1 MIDSL
6 VCGGA
11 EKSLVSLLPLIDYS
25 RYDVDLLMFSRGG
38 EFERFIPTQVNVIEH
53 ALYGN
58 GVFDEVRRII
68 HQVNFSF
75 QVRFGKFCH
84 GAERHWRAMHKVIKP
99 LDGTYDIAIAY
110 QQGLP
115 TYFVA
120 TMVEASKKIAWI
132 NADVYEAGYDMDY
145 CRQFYE
151 KMNHIVPVSEALR
164 EKLAKFSPWIK
175 NKLTCIYDIVNQDLI
190 QKLAKESIND
200 MISKDGEIL
209 IVTVGRLAVA
219 KNHLLAVE
227 AARILR
233 DCGVRFKW
241 FFVGDGGTRDA
252 VEKRIA
258 ECDLKEHVILL
269 GLKEN
274 PYPYMARADIYV
286 QTSSFEGFGLTIA
299 EAKILHKPI
308 VSTNFDVVYDQ
319 IVDGE
324 NGLIAEMTPE
334 SVAESI
340 EKLIND
346 RSLRDYLV
354 HNLESESNQTYITEV
369 EKFHSLLGLSL
380 MDRKQN

>member
-11 EKSLVSLLPLIDYS
+11 EKSLVSLLPLIDYD

-38 EFERFIPTQVNVIEH
+38 EFERFIPSQVNVIEH

-58 GVFDEVRRII
+58 GVFDEIRRTI

-75 QVRFGKFCH
+75 QVRFGKVCH
-84 GAERHWRAMHKVIKP
+84 GAERHWRTMHTVIKP
-99 LDGTYDIAIAY
+99 LGGNYDISIAY

-115 TYFVA
+115 TFFVA
-120 TMVEASKKIAWI
+120 TMVQASKKIAWI

-145 CRQFYE
+145 CRQFYD

-164 EKLAKFSPWIK
+164 EKLTNCSPWLK
-175 NKLTCIYDIVNQDLI
+175 NKLTCIYDIVNQDLV
-190 QKLAKESIND
+190 QKLAMEPIND
-200 MISKDGEIL
+200 MIPKDGVIS

-219 KNHLLAVE
+219 KNHLLAVD
-227 AARILR
+227 AARLLR
-233 DCGVRFKW
+233 DSGVRFKW
-241 FFVGDGGTRDA
+241 YFVGDGETKPT
-252 VEKRIA
+252 VVKRIA
-258 ECDLKEHVILL
+258 EYDLKEHVILL
-269 GLKEN
+269 GIREN

-340 EKLIND
+340 KNLINHK
-346 RSLRDYLV
+346 SLRDYLV
-354 HNLESESNQTYITEV
+354 KNLESESNQTYVTEV
-369 EKFHSLLGLSL
+369 EKFHSLVSL
-380 MDRKQN
+380 